1 MKNLSKTIS
10 HKLLPKVSN
19 PAQYIGGEVNQIR
32 KDWDQCDVK
41 VALAFPDVYSM
52 GMSNIGYSIL
62 YHAINLLDD
71 TLAERTY
78 CPWFDAG
85 EIMKEQGI
93 PLFSWENR
101 MPVKEFDFVGITM
114 QHELSYS
121 NILYLLDL
129 SQIPFRAENRL
140 ESDPIII
147 GGGPIADCCEPV
159 ADFFDCILLG
169 DGEEVFPQI
178 LELYR
183 QCKND
188 KFSRKNILISI
199 AKKFDTVYVPQFYKF
214 EYAEN
219 NTILSR
225 SVIEDGIP
233 EIINR
238 AHLLDMDN
246 APYSNAPLV
255 ANTDTPH
262 DRIALEIMRGCPCR
276 CAFCHAGHTKGK
288 LRCRSIDNLLKIASE
303 SYSKTG
309 HDTISLLSLSSSDYP
324 NLAELAEKMYDQF
337 EGCNVSISL
346 PSLRVDKQLHELPAK
361 ITKTRKEGL
370 TIAVETAAV
379 RIRKAIGKKVTDTD
393 LEETMIEAYK
403 AGFLKVKLYF
413 MIGFPGETEE
423 DLLGIIKLASRISYL
438 RRQVHGTPA
447 SVTASVSWLVPKPH
461 TPFAWIGQRNFDYFM
476 NARRLLIDQCKKL
489 RKVSVKVK
497 FHYMERS
504 ILETILSRGDR
515 RISYAIEEAYKLG
528 AKFDCWDEGFQYDR
542 YLEAFAKLGISPDFY
557 TERESSIDE
566 IQPWYHLGNDNLES
580 LYSRYCKIIESI
592 NTESE

>member
-1 MKNLSKTIS
+1 MNNLSDIIS

-32 KDWDQCDVK
+32 KDWSKCDIR
-41 VALAFPDVYSM
+41 VALAFPDVYAM

-62 YHAINLLDD
+62 YHTLNQLDN

-85 EIMKEQGI
+85 DIMKAENI

-101 MPVKEFDFVGITM
+101 MPIRDFDFVGITM

-129 SQIPFRAENRL
+129 ANIPFRAEDRL
-140 ESDPIII
+140 QDEPIII

-159 ADFFDCILLG
+159 ADFFDCIVLG
-169 DGEEVFPQI
+169 DGEELFPQI
-178 LELYR
+178 IDVYR
-183 QCKND
+183 QCKKDN
-188 KFSRKNILISI
+188 FSRKQTL
-199 AKKFDTVYVPQFYKF
+199 AKLANSFDSLYVPQFYKF
-214 EYAEN
+214 EYSED
-219 NTILSR
+219 NTIASR
-225 SVIEDGIP
+225 TVTEEGVP
-233 EIINR
+233 EILNR
-238 AHLLDMDN
+238 AYVLDLDK
-246 APYSNAPLV
+246 APYPTAPLV

-288 LRCRSIDNLLKIASE
+288 LRSRSIENLLHIASE
-303 SYSKTG
+303 SYAKTG
-309 HDTISLLSLSSSDYP
+309 HDTVSLLSLSSSDYP
-324 NLAELAEKMYDQF
+324 NLSELADQMYGQF

-346 PSLRVDKQLHELPAK
+346 PSLRVDKQLHELPSK
-361 ITKTRKEGL
+361 IVKTRKEGL
-370 TIAVETAAV
+370 TIAVETAAD
-379 RIRKAIGKKVTDTD
+379 RIRMAIGKRVTDLD
-393 LEETMIEAYK
+393 LEETMLEAYK

-447 SVTASVSWLVPKPH
+447 SVTASISWLVPKPH
-461 TPFAWIGQRNFDYFM
+461 TPFAWSGQRDFDYFM

-489 RKVSVKVK
+489 RKVSVRVK

-515 RISYAIEEAYKLG
+515 RISYAIEEAYKSG
-528 AKFDCWDEGFQYDR
+528 AKFDCWDEGFEYER
-542 YLEAFAKLGISPDFY
+542 YQEAFEKCGISPQFY
-557 TERESSIDE
+557 TERERSIEE
-566 IQPWYHLGNDNLES
+566 IQPWYHLGNDNLDS
-580 LYSRYCKIIESI
+580 LFKRYQRIVEEV
-592 NTESE
+592 NATSE

>member
-1 MKNLSKTIS
+1 MNNLSDIIS
-10 HKLLPKVSN
+10 HKLLPKVNN

-32 KDWDQCDVK
+32 KDWEKCDVK
-41 VALAFPDVYSM
+41 FALAFPDVYAM

-62 YHAINLLDD
+62 YHTLNLQEN

-85 EIMKEQGI
+85 DIMKSENI

-101 MPVKEFDFVGITM
+101 MPVKDFDFVGITM

-121 NILYLLDL
+121 NILYLLDIA
-129 SQIPFRAENRL
+129 QIPFRSIDRS
-140 ESDPIII
+140 ESDPIVI

-159 ADFFDCILLG
+159 ADFFDCVLLG
-169 DGEEVFPQI
+169 DGEEVLPQ
-178 LELYR
+178 LMDLYR
-183 QCKND
+183 QC
-188 KFSRKNILISI
+188 RKDNLTRKEILLTFT
-199 AKKFDTVYVPQFYKF
+199 KKFDTIYVPQFYAF
-214 EYAEN
+214 EYSSD
-219 NTILSR
+219 NTISKR
-225 SVIEDGIP
+225 VVTEQGVP
-233 EIINR
+233 ETLNR
-238 AHLLDMDN
+238 AYVQDMDQ
-246 APYSNAPLV
+246 APYPTAPLV

-288 LRCRSIDNLLKIASE
+288 LRSRSVDNLLNIAAE
-303 SYSKTG
+303 SYKETG
-309 HDTISLLSLSSSDYP
+309 HDTVSLLSLSSSDYP
-324 NLAELAEKMYDQF
+324 HLTELADKMYDQF
-337 EGCNVSISL
+337 EGCNVGISL
-346 PSLRVDKQLHELPAK
+346 PSLRVDKQLHELPGK
-361 ITKTRKEGL
+361 IVKTRKEGL
-370 TIAVETAAV
+370 TIAVETAAD
-379 RIRKAIGKKVTDTD
+379 RIRKAIGKKVTDAD
-393 LEETMIEAYK
+393 LEETMLEAYK

-438 RRQVHGTPA
+438 RRQIHGTPA

-461 TPFAWIGQRNFDYFM
+461 TPFAWAKQQDFDYFM

-489 RKVSVKVK
+489 RKVSVRVK

-515 RISYAIEEAYKLG
+515 RLSYAIEEAYKSG
-528 AKFDCWDEGFQYDR
+528 AKFDCWDEGFEYDR
-542 YLEAFAKLGISPDFY
+542 YLEAFKKLDISPEFY
-557 TERESSIDE
+557 TERERTVDE
-566 IQPWYHLGNDNLES
+566 IQPWYHLGDDNLDA
-580 LYSRYCKIIESI
+580 LYKRYQRILEIT